1 MELRESMG
9 RVSSGKTDL
18 LFQRTEFPGQE
29 ETGRKTEL
37 ERRLR
42 DLTIRVRNGQGHERF
57 QTEDADLSVS
67 EMTAL
72 NGALTEEMGALSY
85 FTDLY
90 VAKAG
95 KNLLSVSA
103 PEKDGKIRSVFFAAV
118 DRRLYLLE
126 EDKEY
131 QEGDLRRLLE
141 MEGEDHGEYTG
152 IVSDDGRR
160 TGGLAAL
167 LEASRPYT
175 VLLPEEY
182 RKKAYEGP
190 LMAIILRTRK
200 PFMWCLNS

>member
-1 MELRESMG
+1 MQFWYIDEAGNETEVPYTVDNRAVREAMPKKKVAGLTRLVELRESMG

-18 LFQRTEFPGQE
+18 LFQRTEFRGQE

-131 QEGDLRRLLE
+131 QKE
-141 MEGEDHGEYTG
+141 
-152 IVSDDGRR
+152 I
-160 TGGLAAL
+160 
-167 LEASRPYT
+167 
-175 VLLPEEY
+175 
-182 RKKAYEGP
+182 
-190 LMAIILRTRK
+190 
-200 PFMWCLNS
+200 